1 MEIPSLARS
10 PVAPVRFNRSDPAR
24 STKWNLAESVSNS
37 MGASPLG
44 TRPSLSVGSD
54 SRKPCGSSR
63 GHHGIAAGSLTGH
76 KGQSGVTG
84 LPHGV
89 DGAHGAVI
97 EVNNGTSHRADEIV
111 LRSLSRQHIVQRRG
125 LHYRDQQPGQR
136 TAARSP
142 KGQEVSENT
151 SLEWEDEWCDFGQRW
166 PPTPAGSQKR
176 WVIAPAS
183 NGGDK
188 L

>member
-54 SRKPCGSSR
+54 SRKPCRSSR
-63 GHHGIAAGSLTGH
+63 GHHGIVAGSLTGH
-76 KGQSGVTG
+76 RGQSGVTG
-84 LPHGV
+84 LHHEV
-89 DGAHGAVI
+89 DEAHGAVNR
-97 EVNNGTSHRADEIV
+97 VNNGTSHRADEIV

-125 LHYRDQQPGQR
+125 LQGSAAGTEDRGSVTERSRGLRKHQPGVGR
-136 TAARSP
+136 RM
-142 KGQEVSENT
+142 V
-151 SLEWEDEWCDFGQRW
+151 
-166 PPTPAGSQKR
+166 
-176 WVIAPAS
+176 
-183 NGGDK
+183 
-188 L
+188 